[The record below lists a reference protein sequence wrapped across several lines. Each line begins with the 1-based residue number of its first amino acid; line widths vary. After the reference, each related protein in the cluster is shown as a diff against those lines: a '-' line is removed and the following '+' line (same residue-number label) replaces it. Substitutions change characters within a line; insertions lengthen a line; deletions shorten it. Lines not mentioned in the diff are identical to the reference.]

1 MAQWA
6 ALAAIEGLRS
16 ELGRN
21 VAQRR
26 SYSDMTA
33 GSSQSSSSSS
43 SMGSYRGRSQYLRGR
58 VKGAGRK
65 RVTKGLRFNAR
76 DSSKVRVS
84 AELRAEIDKILYKRI
99 NLVGA
104 YQAQGATNIASS
116 TGVVLQIYP
125 TTTTG
130 SGANDVFSNA
140 LVIRSAKYSVD
151 LRAMTVAP
159 AAGAFPDNRVVRL
172 RWALVTPA
180 SGMTNYSTAPTLA
193 NIFFRQNLGSAAAT
207 FDQAF
212 FQNWSPKNYRDSFL
226 IGNGYPPLWT
236 IKAWGYKDL
245 LPLAAGTGTTS
256 QLPEDEDVVVGAIGA
271 PTTGTAAQQFP
282 TGVPFRCNFC
292 KEIGGLW
299 PNQGRVEWTDSAGSN
314 TTPTSPVIWLVATTG
329 DQSTNGALSIQSL
342 CEFTYST

>member
-6 ALAAIEGLRS
+6 ALAALQGLG

-33 GSSQSSSSSS
+33 GSSRSSSSSS
-43 SMGSYRGRSQYLRGR
+43 STGSRGPRYLRGR
-58 VKGAGRK
+58 VKGAARK
-65 RVTKGLRFNAR
+65 GVTKGLRFNAR

-99 NLVGA
+99 NLIGA
-104 YQAQGATNIASS
+104 YQAQPATNVASS
-116 TGVVLQIYP
+116 TGVTLQIYP

-140 LVIRSAKYSVD
+140 LVIRTCKYSVD
-151 LRAMTVAP
+151 LRAMTPAP
-159 AAGAFPDNRVVRL
+159 AAGAFPDNRVVRV
-172 RWALVTPA
+172 RWAIVAPA
-180 SGMTNYSTAPTLA
+180 SGMTNYSTAPTGA
-193 NIFFRQNLGSAAAT
+193 AIFFRQNLGSAAAT

-212 FQNWSPKNYRDSFL
+212 FQSWTPKNYRDSYL
-226 IGNGYPPLWT
+226 IGNGYPALWT

-245 LPLAAGTGTTS
+245 VPLAAGTGTTS
-256 QLPEDEDVVVGAIGA
+256 QLPEDEDAIVGAIAA
-271 PTTGTAAQQFP
+271 PSTVTASQQYPTAA
-282 TGVPFRCNFC
+282 PFRLNFC

-314 TTPTSPVIWLVATTG
+314 TTPTSPVLWLVAMGG
-329 DQSTNGALSIQSL
+329 DNSSNGYLSVQTL
-342 CEFTYST
+342 AEFTYST